1 MHGQQVHSPNAS
13 FEMTATRFRKRFRFV
28 GLLGGVLAGSLML
41 GGCVTNS
48 MLRERGYDRMAAQDF
63 GEARSYF
70 HQAAQQNP
78 RDVLAQYYLGLNE
91 LHLNRPR
98 AAQTALEQAL
108 ELRPNDPALTPKILD
123 ALASAIFRQ
132 GRIAE
137 LNAFL
142 SDQATRR
149 GTSRDYQR
157 HAEYLVQAG
166 DHDGA
171 RLAFQKAARFAAP
184 GDGSP
189 YLAIADFYE
198 SLGDR
203 QNAVTALR
211 YAYWVDPKDPS
222 IPQRFRAYDLVPGP
236 TLKLEPQRPQL
247 LD

>member
-1 MHGQQVHSPNAS
+1 MDGPQVVIPQAS
-13 FEMTATRFRKRFRFV
+13 SRLSLSRCRRCTR
-28 GLLGGVLAGSLML
+28 LGWAAALLAGSLLL

-48 MLRERGYDRMAAQDF
+48 MLRERGYNRMAAKDYGQ
-63 GEARSYF
+63 ARSYF
-70 HQAAQQNP
+70 EQAVQQNP

-91 LHLNRPR
+91 LHLDRPR
-98 AAQTALEQAL
+98 PAQTALEQAL
-108 ELRPNDPALTPKILD
+108 ELRPNDPSLTPKILD
-123 ALASAIFRQ
+123 ALASAMFRQ

-142 SDQATRR
+142 GDQATQR
-149 GTSRDYQR
+149 GTSADYQR
-157 HAEYLVQAG
+157 HGEYLAKAG

-171 RLAFQKAARFAAP
+171 RLAFQKAARFTTP
-184 GDGSP
+184 GDATA

-211 YAYWVDPKDPS
+211 YAYWVNPQEPS
-222 IPQRFRAYDLVPGP
+222 LPQRFRAYELIPGP
-236 TLKLEPQRPQL
+236 TLKLEPERPRL